1 MNSAAF
7 LIAQKAPDKLY
18 ECSELK
24 LAAEEK
30 ARTTYVYKKRSG
42 SRSKFEPAKEI
53 QKRGKMSTSE
63 RKEEIAF
70 CSSRIQTMTSR
81 ITELERDINRARATK
96 DYVSCSNLHGQ
107 QRKMI
112 KDLNGL
118 KNKLANVQKKEI
130 KHQKYMAKRSDEDKS
145 KTSSSDYGDVVQT
158 DIRHFLQKKEGT
170 SSCSITCLN
179 AEEKMHGPQSN
190 VFVTPGLDWCIS

>member
-1 MNSAAF
+1 
-7 LIAQKAPDKLY
+7 
-18 ECSELK
+18 
-24 LAAEEK
+24 
-30 ARTTYVYKKRSG
+30 
-42 SRSKFEPAKEI
+42 
-53 QKRGKMSTSE
+53 MSTSE
-63 RKEEIAF
+63 RKEEIAS

-107 QRKMI
+107 QRKMN

-118 KNKLANVQKKEI
+118 KNKLANLQKKEI

-145 KTSSSDYGDVVQT
+145 KTSSSDYGDVVQK

-179 AEEKMHGPQSN
+179 AEEKMHGPQSDDTMILSSDEEN
-190 VFVTPGLDWCIS
+190 SGQTEDEDWIDTTRVQSWTEDVERPASVSKKGMIDSMGRRNQLEDKDESEAKKENKT